1 MSQRHGWDIRTR
13 MLAIS
18 LGPALLLT
26 LLLTAYFTYSRLQDL
41 RQKLTHTGQ
50 LIADQLAPAAEY
62 GVIAGNT
69 PVLQKLLQA
78 TLDTPHVRFIE
89 VRDRNDNILVYVE
102 QLPGALQNA
111 APIDIFHSTIQRQ
124 RIALASDPLLDG
136 ASEGDGQSG
145 EDYLGR
151 VVVGM
156 SNDAFSQ
163 RQQEIL
169 LKAALLAA
177 FALILTFL
185 VARRLAQRLSAP
197 ISTMGQAVEAIQS
210 GDYKT
215 SLPILDDGEIGDLAR
230 HINNLASGLDRA
242 SREQEQAISQLIS
255 AREEAEQANRAK
267 SDFLAMMSHELRT
280 PMNGVL
286 GMLQLLET
294 TEQTREQA
302 EYTALATE
310 STEHLLKVI
319 NDILDFSRIERGAL
333 ELECI
338 PFNLLE
344 LVQGSALV
352 FQHSAQQRGLALE
365 LQIQAGL
372 ENIEV
377 CGDPTRIRQILVNL
391 LGNALKFTEEGA
403 IHLSLE
409 WQALDHD
416 VLWLTCAVHDS
427 GIGISPERLEHMFD
441 AFQQADSSIS
451 RRYGGTG
458 LGLAIA
464 RTLAERM
471 GGTLQA
477 ESKEGSGST
486 FTLEIPLPFQQ
497 SPAHRQQ
504 AAGDAAPVA
513 AGQEILLVED
523 NPVNQTVIEAMLRSL
538 GYRVTLVADGIQ
550 AVRSAERQRY
560 DAILMDCRLPV
571 LDGYS
576 ATREIRAQE
585 NGRQVPIIALTANA
599 LQGDRENCLQAG
611 MNDYLAKPFKR
622 AELQRI
628 LQRWIGSQPEL
639 PVTSNETGRGEPE

>member
-41 RQKLTHTGQ
+41 HQELTHTGQ

>member
-1 MSQRHGWDIRTR
+1 M
-13 MLAIS
+13 
-18 LGPALLLT
+18 
-26 LLLTAYFTYSRLQDL
+26 
-41 RQKLTHTGQ
+41 
-50 LIADQLAPAAEY
+50 
-62 GVIAGNT
+62 
-69 PVLQKLLQA
+69 
-78 TLDTPHVRFIE
+78 RFIE

-102 QLPGALQNA
+102 QLSGALQNA

-163 RQQEIL
+163 RQREIL

-242 SREQEQAISQLIS
+242 SREQEQAIGQLIS

-576 ATREIRAQE
+576 ATREIRAQGE
-585 NGRQVPIIALTANA
+585 RPAGTDHRPDRQRPAGRSGELPAGGNERLPGQTIQTGGIATHTAT
-599 LQGDRENCLQAG
+599 LDRLAAGTPRDVERNRTRGAG
-611 MNDYLAKPFKR
+611 MIYDKGGKR
-622 AELQRI
+622 TRE
-628 LQRWIGSQPEL
+628 
-639 PVTSNETGRGEPE
+639 